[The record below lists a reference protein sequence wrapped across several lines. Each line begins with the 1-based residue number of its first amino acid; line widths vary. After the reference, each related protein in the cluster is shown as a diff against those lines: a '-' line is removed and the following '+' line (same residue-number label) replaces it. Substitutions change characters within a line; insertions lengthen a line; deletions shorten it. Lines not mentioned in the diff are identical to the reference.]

1 MDETFIWVIIGVAL
15 AIIVS
20 AINQLRSELARTNS
34 TLDKIAK
41 QIGVPDTIL
50 ENLDSELKMLILKGD
65 KIKAIKRY
73 RMLTGLG
80 LKESKAYID
89 SLSK

>member
-1 MDETFIWVIIGVAL
+1 MDQTVVWVIMGVAL
-15 AIIVS
+15 TSIVS
-20 AINQLRSELARTNS
+20 AINQLRSEIARTNS

-41 QIGVPDTIL
+41 QIGVPGTVP
-50 ENLDSELKMLILKGD
+50 ENLDNELKTLIAEGK
-65 KIKAIKRY
+65 KIKAIKRH

-80 LKESKAYID
+80 LKESKEYID